1 MKTKLSQAIAAVA
14 VMGAATAASAASVN
28 HDGLGQALLFPL
40 YTAEAGNQ
48 TTIHLT
54 NTTADFKAVKVR
66 FRRSTDSADVLDF
79 NLYLSP
85 YDQWTGVVTNGGD
98 RPVLTSADTS
108 CISAAPQGLADGQE
122 FGVSGDAMKGHIEVI
137 EMANWTRAEAQ
148 AAAVVAGVSVEKAV
162 EHVAK
167 TVNGKTVRVPG
178 NCMAVHNSWNANGY
192 WDTVYANGVG
202 GTSSFANTDLG
213 NAPKGGLYGNAYVIN
228 VDEAWS
234 ASFAP
239 TAMNIYDGT
248 VTGNNHHA
256 PRFGMP
262 DLQGPIADI
271 RRVVLQ
277 TPDSSKWPEEALQG
291 AVDEL
296 QGIMNT
302 ANHGMDPLIGD
313 VTTGTVG
320 IADVLS
326 VKNLFADYTIGGSSA
341 ANTELVVTFPV
352 KYAGKPNP
360 SSQVKFKATFTD
372 REEDRFE
379 SKVDSWQWSPWVP
392 GTAVAADAFRFETN
406 LIKLAHESGDKDR
419 VDLGDWNHEI
429 PSNFRSGWVD
439 IEFAAEQVTVN
450 MNDLQKDYDVYLGNF
465 DYGSAATPNTPLNAT
480 EYAEARAGLTTAQAS
495 QIVNGTNDG
504 FKPGTRTFSET
515 TAQPVIGISNIV
527 IKNKKAI
534 AGATNTYAITYDLK
548 KAGR

>member
-66 FRRSTDSADVLDF
+66 FRRSADSADVLDF

-162 EHVAK
+162 EHVD
-167 TVNGKTVRVPG
+167 VDGKRVPG
-178 NCMAVHNSWNANGY
+178 NCMAVHNSWNANGL
-192 WDTVYANGVG
+192 WDTIYANGVG
-202 GTSSFANTDLG
+202 GTTSFTNANLG
-213 NAPKGGLYGNAYVIN
+213 NAPTGGLYGNAYVIN

-239 TAMNIYDGT
+239 TAMNIYDAAAA
-248 VTGNNHHA
+248 VPGNNHHA

-262 DLQGPIADI
+262 DLQGPTAEI

-296 QGIMNT
+296 AGIMNT
-302 ANHGMDPLIGD
+302 SNYGMDDLID
-313 VTTGTVG
+313 TATQTG

-326 VKNLFADYTIGGSSA
+326 VKNLYADYTIGGSSA

-465 DYGSAATPNTPLNAT
+465 DYGSAATPNTPLTAT
-480 EYAEARAGLTTAQAS
+480 EYAVARAGLTTAQAG
-495 QIVNGTNDG
+495 QIVNGNNDG

>member
-66 FRRSTDSADVLDF
+66 FRRSADSADVLDF

-162 EHVAK
+162 EHVD
-167 TVNGKTVRVPG
+167 VDGKRVPG
-178 NCMAVHNSWNANGY
+178 NCMAVHNSWNANGL
-192 WDTVYANGVG
+192 WDTIYANGVG
-202 GTSSFANTDLG
+202 GTTSFTNANLG
-213 NAPKGGLYGNAYVIN
+213 NAPTGGLYGNAYVIN

-239 TAMNIYDGT
+239 TAMNIYDAAAA
-248 VTGNNHHA
+248 VPGNNHHA

-262 DLQGPIADI
+262 DLQGPTAEI

-291 AVDEL
+291 AVDKL
-296 QGIMNT
+296 AGIMNT
-302 ANHGMDPLIGD
+302 SNYGMDDLID
-313 VTTGTVG
+313 TATQTG

-326 VKNLFADYTIGGSSA
+326 VKNLYADYTIGGSSA

-465 DYGSAATPNTPLNAT
+465 DYGSAATPNTPLTAT
-480 EYAEARAGLTTAQAS
+480 EYAVARAGLTTAQAG
-495 QIVNGTNDG
+495 QIVNGSNDG